1 VSLDAETLPV
11 VWFALLGAL
20 LAGYAVLDGFDLG
33 VGMMHL
39 FVARSDEERRICLGS
54 IGPLWD
60 GNEVWLVTFGGALFA
75 AFPAA
80 YATIFS
86 GFYEIFMALLLA
98 LISRGVAIEFRGKR
112 TSRAW
117 RRSFDVTFAV
127 ASAAAALLF
136 GVAVGNVIVGV
147 PIDAAGEYAG
157 SLGAQLQPYP
167 LLVGFL
173 TLTLFAMHG
182 AIFLH
187 LKTEGTLQVRV
198 SRWMWRTFGVFV
210 VTYLLTTCATLVALP
225 HAIANLRHWPALW
238 SAPVLA
244 VLAIANV
251 PREIRYGR
259 PGRAFAASCAAIV
272 ALVFLLGAALF
283 PNLLRASNDPAHS
296 LGIWDASSSAKTL
309 GIMLVVAGIGM
320 PAVIVYT
327 AIVYWTFRGK
337 ARLDSHGY

>member
-1 VSLDAETLPV
+1 VSLGIETLPV
-11 VWFALLGAL
+11 VWFALLGVL

-33 VGMMHL
+33 VGMVHL
-39 FVARSDEERRICLGS
+39 FVARSDEERRLCLNS

-86 GFYEIFMALLLA
+86 GFYGAFMALLLA
-98 LISRGVAIEFRGKR
+98 LITRGVAIEFRGKR
-112 TSRAW
+112 ASHAW
-117 RRSFDVTFAV
+117 RQSFDVAFAL

-136 GVAVGNVIVGV
+136 GVAVGNVLVGV

-157 SLGAQLQPYP
+157 SLGAQLRPYP

-182 AIFLH
+182 TIYLH
-187 LKTEGTLQVRV
+187 LKTEGALQARV
-198 SRWMWRTFGVFV
+198 GRWAWRAFGLFLVA
-210 VTYLLTTCATLVALP
+210 YMLTTGATLVTLP
-225 HAIANLRHWPALW
+225 HAISNLQHWPVLW
-238 SAPVLA
+238 AVPVLT
-244 VLAIANV
+244 VFAIANV
-251 PREIRYGR
+251 PREIFHGR
-259 PGRAFAASCAAIV
+259 AGRAFVSSCATII
-272 ALVFLLGAALF
+272 ALVFLLGVALF

-296 LGIWDASSSAKTL
+296 LTLWDAASSTKTL

-320 PAVIVYT
+320 PAVLAYT
-327 AIVYWTFRGK
+327 GVVYWTFRGK
-337 ARLDSHGY
+337 VRLDPHAY